1 VSYEIEGTVREVE
14 RYDLARRIPI
24 IELVGEFGGMVDA
37 AALPFQQLSL

>member
-1 VSYEIEGTVREVE
+1 VSYEIEGTVQEVE
-14 RYDLARRIPI
+14 RYDLARGIPI